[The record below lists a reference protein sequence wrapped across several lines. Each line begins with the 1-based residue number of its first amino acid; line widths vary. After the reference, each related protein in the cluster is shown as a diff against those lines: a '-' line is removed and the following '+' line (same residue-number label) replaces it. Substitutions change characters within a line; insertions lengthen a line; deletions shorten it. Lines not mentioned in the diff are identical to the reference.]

1 METQHTIGWLSL
13 DFPTGWWQ
21 IFRVRVPGKHQPVL
35 GYCRSPVHTVHRWG
49 DYTGRWRPLEIRN
62 DTKPNNSERPVD
74 ALAVKTVNHSLTDN
88 LKSRD
93 ASASKNTKGKDTK
106 KKYKI
111 FYWPPRDTP
120 PANSAVCTSQGTS
133 HMCPLPPLT
142 TTSFDSI
149 YFYVKIYFP
158 LSDIFPSSI
167 FYIERYFL
175 LDSFIGL
182 YKQTNWASISESSN
196 WKLNAWKMVF
206 ICHLFFL
213 LIIIIKIAFYINYR

>member
-1 METQHTIGWLSL
+1 MSLRRRGKCLSILLARWNILIKFSLLCSTLAKCMWMGVPIRKHTWNTVS
-13 DFPTGWWQ
+13 PTWEQTLVGKDAN
-21 IFRVRVPGKHQPVL
+21 FR
-35 GYCRSPVHTVHRWG
+35 
-49 DYTGRWRPLEIRN
+49 
-62 DTKPNNSERPVD
+62 
-74 ALAVKTVNHSLTDN
+74 A
-88 LKSRD
+88 
-93 ASASKNTKGKDTK
+93 KNTKKIR

-111 FYWPPRDTP
+111 SYWPPRDTP

-142 TTSFDSI
+142 TISLDSI
-149 YFYVKIYFP
+149 YFYIKIYFP

-196 WKLNAWKMVF
+196 WKLNAWKMVSS
-206 ICHLFFL
+206 CHLFFL
-213 LIIIIKIAFYINYR
+213 FIIII